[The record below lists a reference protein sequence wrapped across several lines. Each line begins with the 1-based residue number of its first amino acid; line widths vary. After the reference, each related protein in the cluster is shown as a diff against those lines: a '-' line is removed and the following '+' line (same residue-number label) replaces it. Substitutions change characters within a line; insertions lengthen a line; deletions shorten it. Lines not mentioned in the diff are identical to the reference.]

1 MMKSK
6 RPIRTLGL
14 QLEYEEVSAAKIGG
28 SFSVGCLPKHLA
40 QPKGNALFPGECVFA
55 VRMMTIS
62 GAISALLYI
71 SMSMSTL
78 TVDNILYMLE
88 DIAVLY
94 YAALDLFIHSCL
106 ACLLRAELMLAC
118 FELER
123 MLCPHRPPSSTIAIN
138 KHAQFSP
145 HRDSGAGSGQ
155 TLSLI
160 VGLGDYTGGEVV
172 VEGIAHDIR

>member
-1 MMKSK
+1 
-6 RPIRTLGL
+6 
-14 QLEYEEVSAAKIGG
+14 
-28 SFSVGCLPKHLA
+28 
-40 QPKGNALFPGECVFA
+40 
-55 VRMMTIS
+55 MMTIS
-62 GAISALLYI
+62 GAIRALLY
-71 SMSMSTL
+71 MSMSISTL
-78 TVDNILYMLE
+78 SVDSILYMLG
-88 DIAVLY
+88 DSAVLY
-94 YAALDLFIHSCL
+94 YAALDSFIHSFMLDCLSVWL
-106 ACLLRAELMLAC
+106 ACLLHTELMLAC

-123 MLCPHRPPSSTIAIN
+123 VLCPHRSPSSTIAIN